1 MKVANAFPRVYRA
14 TACLPANRFY
24 PFQAKSFQHASFAT
38 LSRVIGPQEVS
49 PATQFQVTDPLRATE
64 PTFVANVHQALERSG
79 MATIKL
85 AFADPSSSFLERLV
99 CSFNKNH
106 GHQLPITHSAS
117 QGWFWDVR
125 PSDGTRIPLQTANHR
140 ARSETMA
147 DFPWHTDCSYEGS
160 PPRYFGLHVLQHD
173 RFGGGTLS
181 AMNIERLGAAL
192 SPAARQALRRE
203 DFLITIPPEFIKD
216 PARTSIRGNVMASA
230 DKATSGAAGS
240 TSMMRYRRDLLEPL
254 TAAAAGALRELDVL
268 LKGSSAGESVAAA
281 STLHLTAKDCPAG
294 TIILM
299 DNRRWLH
306 ARNDIKDPE
315 RHLRRI
321 RWDAIP
327 FPRE

>member
-1 MKVANAFPRVYRA
+1 MAKIQLAFP
-14 TACLPANRFY
+14 
-24 PFQAKSFQHASFAT
+24 
-38 LSRVIGPQEVS
+38 
-49 PATQFQVTDPLRATE
+49 DP
-64 PTFVANVHQALERSG
+64 RS
-79 MATIKL
+79 K
-85 AFADPSSSFLERLV
+85 FLETLV
-99 CSFNKNH
+99 CSFHARH

-147 DFPWHTDCSYEGS
+147 DFPWHTDCSYEGA
-160 PPRYFGLHVLQHD
+160 PPRFFGLHVLQHD

-181 AMNIERLGAAL
+181 AMNIAALGAAL
-192 SPAARQALRRE
+192 SPAARQALQRDE
-203 DFLITIPPEFIKD
+203 YMISIPPEFIKD
-216 PARTSIRGNVMASA
+216 PARTRIRGNVMA
-230 DKATSGAAGS
+230 AGG
-240 TSMMRYRRDLLEPL
+240 TRGSMMRYRRDLLEPL
-254 TAAAAGALRELDVL
+254 TAAAAEALAELDML
-268 LKGSSAGESVAAA
+268 LDGAGKKLPAA

-306 ARNDIKDPE
+306 ARNHINDPE